1 MPNRSATSFWV
12 SSLPPPSPNRMVMIS
27 RSRGLSFAT
36 ASASIW
42 RSASASMGRMTTSLS
57 VPSTSLSSSSLPSQ
71 SVFSGS
77 SKLTSTR
84 LPLFFRR
91 YIRISFSMQRE
102 A

>member
-1 MPNRSATSFWV
+1 MYIGGSDT
-12 SSLPPPSPNRMVMIS
+12 LPPPLPRDEEAALLA
-27 RSRGLSFAT
+27 RLDG
-36 ASASIW
+36 
-42 RSASASMGRMTTSLS
+42 GELS
-57 VPSTSLSSSSLPSQ
+57 VPNTSLSSSSLPSQ